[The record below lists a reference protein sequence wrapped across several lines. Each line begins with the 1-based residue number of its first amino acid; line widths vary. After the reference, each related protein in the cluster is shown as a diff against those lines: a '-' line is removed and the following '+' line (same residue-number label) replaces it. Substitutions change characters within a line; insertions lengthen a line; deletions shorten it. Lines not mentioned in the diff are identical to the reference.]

1 MWFGPT
7 VFAVPKQVPRV
18 VFDACYSFEFQV
30 GQPGDGGY
38 EQGQSTCREAPVD
51 DVSALVIQ
59 P

>member
-1 MWFGPT
+1 M
-7 VFAVPKQVPRV
+7 FAVPNQVPRV
-18 VFDACYSFEFQV
+18 VLDACYSFEFQV